1 MQTASGSIWLVRQL
15 NVNTSAFDLKW
26 FGQNRTV
33 RPMPV
38 CMQVMPLVHWIKEM
52 NIVFSF
58 YRQAFSS
65 RYCRCNAD
73 EVSRFESTD
82 TVFLVAFAVIMLNT
96 DLHNANIKPERKMKL
111 NDFIRNLRGRSSS
124 YIFFAVCSIKWL
136 VSSIFRLTLWCQLLT
151 YGYSYRAYCARSG

>member
-1 MQTASGSIWLVRQL
+1 M
-15 NVNTSAFDLKW
+15 KW
-26 FGQNRTV
+26 T
-33 RPMPV
+33 
-38 CMQVMPLVHWIKEM
+38 
-52 NIVFSF
+52 SF

-111 NDFIRNLRGRSSS
+111 NDFIRNLRGQLSS

-136 VSSIFRLTLWCQLLT
+136 VSSIFRWRPLLPYGTAIEHTVPDRVKPSFVNFRHPGTLTLNPERQSARMSKTTNDSLT
-151 YGYSYRAYCARSG
+151 QSRTGYSIAVPTWQ